1 MEIES
6 SKQFWSEFSPRL
18 LAMRVKLTVLN
29 QDGPQGSNAPRAL
42 ELWDLKQ
49 EYSSLQKFYTES
61 TGVLPMYDIRRAQEV
76 CIYSFIRLCECRL
89 IY

>member
-6 SKQFWSEFSPRL
+6 SVQFWSEFSPRL
-18 LAMRVKLTVLN
+18 LAMRAKLAAVQQEGT
-29 QDGPQGSNAPRAL
+29 QAPNSSRAA

-49 EYSSLQKFYTES
+49 GHSSLQKFYTES

-76 CIYSFIRLCECRL
+76 SIYSIV
-89 IY
+89 